1 MHVFNAFSESF
12 YNNECNIPSTNHYF
26 ALLSLLFFSHP
37 CMSFSVLSNLSQCLT
52 GIQAINGM
60 QAIYEP
66 FEVIYIQAF
75 MVSYVRLSLAVL
87 GFAYATQ

>member
-1 MHVFNAFSESF
+1 MLYSGKN
-12 YNNECNIPSTNHYF
+12 TNHYF
-26 ALLSLLFFSHP
+26 TLLPLLFFSHP
-37 CMSFSVLSNLSQCLT
+37 CMSSSVLSDVLLRLT

-75 MVSYVRLSLAVL
+75 MVSYVRLSLAVHSS
-87 GFAYATQ
+87 A

>member
-1 MHVFNAFSESF
+1 MVFPKRILIIISLYCHYCFSAIHVS
-12 YNNECNIPSTNHYF
+12 C
-26 ALLSLLFFSHP
+26 
-37 CMSFSVLSNLSQCLT
+37 SVLSDLLQRLT

-60 QAIYEP
+60 QVIYEP

-87 GFAYATQ
+87 TLA